1 MWDINLSVDCFKSKL
16 LKKSPFYNLQPMT
29 SFFKTIIYQKIECE
43 FVIKKSQF
51 IVSKEKTPQYASGE
65 FPVRKVVLNIS
76 FRIFLS

>member
-1 MWDINLSVDCFKSKL
+1 
-16 LKKSPFYNLQPMT
+16 MT